1 VFQAQVSTRLRD
13 HLPCPPYIDS
23 MKFIWNSKEC
33 ADTRRKF
40 TNINSPIDWGDRHMN
55 RINSNFGK
63 MFVLKKSILQ
73 SAAVAM
79 FVCAG
84 ILPMTSSVS
93 LADESGTSFWLPGS
107 FGSLAAVPGTPG
119 WAVASVYY
127 HTSVSAGADV
137 AAAREIQIGR
147 FNPTLNVNLNANL
160 HASADL
166 ALIIPSYTFASP
178 VLGGQPSVQMATI
191 VGSTSA
197 NVNGTLT
204 ASLPPFS
211 LMRTDSFGDSVT
223 GFGDLYPQA
232 SLTWN
237 AGVNN
242 FMTYVRGDI
251 PVGNYSSTRL
261 ANLGLGHGAIDAG
274 GGYTYFNP
282 ATGHEFSAVAGFTY
296 NFMNTTTQYQSGVDF
311 HLDWGASQFLSKQ
324 FFVGLVGYAYDQVS
338 ADSGSG
344 DRVGAF
350 ESRVFSAGPQLGYIF
365 PIAGNQGFLGLKSYF
380 EFSAKNRP
388 EGWNTWLTFAISEAP
403 PTAGA
408 MPPVRVHK

>member
-1 VFQAQVSTRLRD
+1 
-13 HLPCPPYIDS
+13 
-23 MKFIWNSKEC
+23 
-33 ADTRRKF
+33 
-40 TNINSPIDWGDRHMN
+40 MN
-55 RINSNFGK
+55 RINSSALGK
-63 MFVLKKSILQ
+63 MSVPKEVLRS
-73 SAAVAM
+73 SAVA
-79 FVCAG
+79 VILGVG
-84 ILPMTSSVS
+84 ILSTTAPVS

-127 HTSVSAGADV
+127 HTSVRAGADV

-147 FNPTLNVNLNANL
+147 FNPALNVNLNANL

-166 ALIIPSYTFASP
+166 AIIVPSYVFATP
-178 VLGGQPSVQMATI
+178 VLGGQLAVQMGTI

-211 LMRTDSFGDSVT
+211 LVRTDSIGDTMT

-232 SLTWN
+232 SLKWN
-237 AGVNN
+237 YGVNN
-242 FMTYVRGDI
+242 FMTYITGDI
-251 PVGNYSSTRL
+251 PVGNYSSTSL

-296 NFMNTTTQYQSGVDF
+296 NFINPTTQYQSGVDF

-324 FFVGLVGYAYDQVS
+324 FFVGLVGYAYDQVTG
-338 ADSGSG
+338 DSGSG

-365 PIAGNQGFLGLKSYF
+365 PVAGKQGFLGLKSYF
-380 EFSAKNRP
+380 EFGAKNRP

-403 PTAGA
+403 PTASA
-408 MPPVRVHK
+408 APPPLVHK

>member
-1 VFQAQVSTRLRD
+1 
-13 HLPCPPYIDS
+13 
-23 MKFIWNSKEC
+23 
-33 ADTRRKF
+33 
-40 TNINSPIDWGDRHMN
+40 MN
-55 RINSNFGK
+55 RIDPNCLCK
-63 MFVLKKSILQ
+63 MFGPETTVRRLSTE
-73 SAAVAM
+73 VALL
-79 FVCAG
+79 CIG
-84 ILPMTSSVS
+84 ILSTTASVS
-93 LADESGTSFWLPGS
+93 LADESGTSFWLPGTY
-107 FGSLAAVPGTPG
+107 GSLAAVPGTPG

-147 FNPTLNVNLNANL
+147 FNPALNVNLNANL

-166 ALIIPSYTFASP
+166 AIIVPSYVFATP
-178 VLGGQPSVQMATI
+178 VLGGQLAVQMGTI

-211 LMRTDSFGDSVT
+211 LVRTDSIGDTVT

-232 SLTWN
+232 SLKWN
-237 AGVNN
+237 MGVNN
-242 FMTYVRGDI
+242 FMTYITGDI
-251 PVGNYSSTRL
+251 PVGNYSSTSL

-296 NFMNTTTQYQSGVDF
+296 NFMNPSTQYQSGVDF

-324 FFVGLVGYAYDQVS
+324 FFIGLVGYAYDQVS
-338 ADSGSG
+338 ADTGSG

-365 PIAGNQGFLGLKSYF
+365 PLAGKQGFLGLKSYF
-380 EFSAKNRP
+380 EFGAKSRP
-388 EGWNTWLTFAISEAP
+388 EGWKTWLTFAISDAAPTASAAP
-403 PTAGA
+403 P
-408 MPPVRVHK
+408 PLVHK